1 MENLKLQ
8 SNLNDNNLD
17 VVIGQNKL
25 KITLMD
31 APTNSCLGAISQAI
45 AYQIEENFHIAL
57 YAENN
62 KLNILYTQESPK
74 VRSIN
79 IKLESF
85 ESFNFQKNKAIGKLG
100 KLNIAIDVIDGTIVT
115 FNKGILTLST
125 SSPDLRIE
133 MYQVD
138 SNKDFVALNYFSPLT
153 IDSNI
158 FVPIGSRVPEFSIG
172 IFDHVWTHP
181 RPIRFGVPVI
191 STVPAHGEDLTD
203 EEQYYYD
210 QGKGPKSKTMYFRVV
225 CSQELSSDLPV
236 KLLIYLPNGLDTIT
250 NPIAVSLTKI
260 SVSGPSVYSGSYVFY
275 EEDTIFTVDG
285 FVYFSVY
292 VDIIQQIA
300 LPIKADDPAAT
311 FTTRATSE
319 LRF

>member
-85 ESFNFQKNKAIGKLG
+85 ESFNFQKNKAIGKFG

-153 IDSNI
+153 IDSKI
-158 FVPIGSRVPEFSIG
+158 FVPIGSRGPEFSIG

-260 SVSGPSVYSGSYVFY
+260 SVSGPSVYSASYVFY
-275 EEDTIFTVDG
+275 EEDTVFTVDG

>member
-8 SNLNDNNLD
+8 SSLNDNTLN

-25 KITLMD
+25 KMTLLD
-31 APTNSCLGAISQAI
+31 APIDSCLGSISQAI
-45 AYQIEENFHIAL
+45 AYQIESNYHIAL

-62 KLNILYTQESPK
+62 KLNILYTQEDPK
-74 VRSIN
+74 VRSVNLKI
-79 IKLESF
+79 ESF
-85 ESFNFQKNKAIGKLG
+85 ESFNYQKNKAIGKLG
-100 KLNIAIDVIDGTIVT
+100 KLNIAIDIIDGSIVAY
-115 FNKGILTLST
+115 NKNILTIST
-125 SSPDLRIE
+125 SSSDLRLEI
-133 MYQVD
+133 YQVEN
-138 SNKDFVALNYFSPLT
+138 NKDFEALNYFSPLT
-153 IDSNI
+153 VDSNI
-158 FVPIGSRVPEFSIG
+158 FVPIGSRGPEFSIG
-172 IFDHVWTHP
+172 IFDHIWTHP

-191 STVPAHGEDLTD
+191 STVPAHGDDLTD
-203 EEQYYYD
+203 EEQYYYN

-225 CSQELSSDLPV
+225 CSQELSDDLPV

-250 NPIAVSLTKI
+250 NPVAVNLTKT
-260 SVSGPSVYSGSYVFY
+260 SLSGPSVYSGSYVFY
-275 EEDTIFTVDG
+275 EEDTVFTVDG

-300 LPIKADDPAAT
+300 LPIKADDPTST

>member
-1 MENLKLQ
+1 
-8 SNLNDNNLD
+8 
-17 VVIGQNKL
+17 
-25 KITLMD
+25 
-31 APTNSCLGAISQAI
+31 
-45 AYQIEENFHIAL
+45 
-57 YAENN
+57 
-62 KLNILYTQESPK
+62 
-74 VRSIN
+74 
-79 IKLESF
+79 
-85 ESFNFQKNKAIGKLG
+85 
-100 KLNIAIDVIDGTIVT
+100 
-115 FNKGILTLST
+115 
-125 SSPDLRIE
+125 
-133 MYQVD
+133 
-138 SNKDFVALNYFSPLT
+138 LNYFSPLT

-158 FVPIGSRVPEFSIG
+158 FVPIGSRGPEFSIG
-172 IFDHVWTHP
+172 IFDHAWTHP

-250 NPIAVSLTKI
+250 NPVAVSLTKI
-260 SVSGPSVYSGSYVFY
+260 SASGPSVYSGSYVFY
-275 EEDTIFTVDG
+275 EEDTVFTVDG

-300 LPIKADDPAAT
+300 LPMKADDPAST

>member
-1 MENLKLQ
+1 M
-8 SNLNDNNLD
+8 
-17 VVIGQNKL
+17 
-25 KITLMD
+25 
-31 APTNSCLGAISQAI
+31 
-45 AYQIEENFHIAL
+45 
-57 YAENN
+57 
-62 KLNILYTQESPK
+62 
-74 VRSIN
+74 
-79 IKLESF
+79 
-85 ESFNFQKNKAIGKLG
+85 G

-115 FNKGILTLST
+115 FNKGILTLNT

-138 SNKDFVALNYFSPLT
+138 SNKDFAALNYFSPLT

-158 FVPIGSRVPEFSIG
+158 FVPIGSRGPEFSIG

-260 SVSGPSVYSGSYVFY
+260 SVSGPSVYSASYVFY
-275 EEDTIFTVDG
+275 EEDTVFTVDG

-311 FTTRATSE
+311 FTTRVTSE

>member
-115 FNKGILTLST
+115 FNKGILTLNT

-138 SNKDFVALNYFSPLT
+138 SNKDFAALNYFSPLT

-158 FVPIGSRVPEFSIG
+158 FVPIGSRGPEFSIG

-260 SVSGPSVYSGSYVFY
+260 SVSGPSVYSASYVFH
-275 EEDTIFTVDG
+275 EEDTVFTVDG
-285 FVYFSVY
+285 FITY
-292 VDIIQQIA
+292 
-300 LPIKADDPAAT
+300 T
-311 FTTRATSE
+311 FR
-319 LRF
+319 

>member
-85 ESFNFQKNKAIGKLG
+85 ESLNFQKNKAIGKLG
-100 KLNIAIDVIDGTIVT
+100 KLNIAIDIIDGTIVT

-138 SNKDFVALNYFSPLT
+138 SNKDFAALNYFSPLT

-158 FVPIGSRVPEFSIG
+158 FVPIGSRGPEFSIG

-225 CSQELSSDLPV
+225 CSQELSGDLPV

-260 SVSGPSVYSGSYVFY
+260 SVSGPSVYSASYVFY
-275 EEDTIFTVDG
+275 EEDTVFTVDG